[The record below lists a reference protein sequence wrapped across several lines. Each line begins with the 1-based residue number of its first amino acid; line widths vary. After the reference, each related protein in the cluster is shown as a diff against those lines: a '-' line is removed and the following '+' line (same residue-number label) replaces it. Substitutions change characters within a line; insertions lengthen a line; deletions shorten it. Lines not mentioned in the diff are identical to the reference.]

1 MKSSNNNLSA
11 ASEINGRQH
20 VHSMSLIRYV
30 LLALIVLGS
39 TFGDVYLAK
48 GMKQMGAMSLH
59 RWHDLLF
66 APLNP
71 WVAIGTVL
79 LIMFYVSY
87 LASLSWADL
96 SYIMPATTF
105 GYVLT
110 ALLAHFMLGEAIPL
124 TRWIGILMISVGV
137 GFITGG
143 GSLTITPTP
152 EGLSPHL
159 EAHS

>member
-1 MKSSNNNLSA
+1 MHETDHSNFA
-11 ASEINGRQH
+11 RRH
-20 VHSMSLIRYV
+20 VHTMSFIRYL
-30 LLALIVLGS
+30 LLAVIVIGS
-39 TFGDVYLAK
+39 TLGDVYLAK
-48 GMKQMGAMSLH
+48 GMKQIGEISLA

-71 WVAIGTVL
+71 YVALGTAL
-79 LIMFYVSY
+79 LFMFYISY

-110 ALLAHFMLGEAIPL
+110 ALLAHYMLGEQVPL
-124 TRWIGILMISVGV
+124 TRWIGIIMITLGV

-143 GSLTITPTP
+143 GSLTVAPTP
-152 EGLSPHL
+152 EGIAPH
-159 EAHS
+159 

>member
-1 MKSSNNNLSA
+1 MPELDQTSFS
-11 ASEINGRQH
+11 RQH
-20 VHSMSLIRYV
+20 VHSMSFLRYV

-48 GMKQMGAMSLH
+48 GMKQIGEMSVH
-59 RWHDLLF
+59 RWRELLF
-66 APLNP
+66 APFNP
-71 WVAIGTVL
+71 WVALGIVL
-79 LIMFYVSY
+79 LMIFYISY

-110 ALLAHFMLGEAIPL
+110 ALMAHFMLHEHVSL
-124 TRWIGILMISVGV
+124 TRWIGIIMISFGV

-143 GSLTITPTP
+143 PSLTVSATP
-152 EGLSPHL
+152 EGLEPHV
-159 EAHS
+159 EMKV

>member
-1 MKSSNNNLSA
+1 MRETEPSTST
-11 ASEINGRQH
+11 GQH
-20 VHSMSLIRYV
+20 VHSMSFLRYF

-48 GMKQMGAMSLH
+48 GMKQIGEISAS

-66 APLNP
+66 APLNAY
-71 WVAIGTVL
+71 VAFGIVL
-79 LIMFYVSY
+79 LLIFYISY

-110 ALLAHFMLGEAIPL
+110 AFLAHFMLGEHVPL
-124 TRWIGILMISVGV
+124 TRWIGILMITAGV

-143 GSLTITPTP
+143 PSLTVTPTP
-152 EGLSPHL
+152 EGVSPHV

>member
-1 MKSSNNNLSA
+1 MTKKSDVLS
-11 ASEINGRQH
+11 
-20 VHSMSLIRYV
+20 
-30 LLALIVLGS
+30 S
-39 TFGDVYLAK
+39 TAHRPWPLPSRPWIMY
-48 GMKQMGAMSLH
+48 Q

-71 WVAIGTVL
+71 YVAFGIVL
-79 LIMFYVSY
+79 LMIFYTSY

-110 ALLAHFMLGEAIPL
+110 ALLAHFMLGEHVPL
-124 TRWIGILMISVGV
+124 TRWIGILMITAGV
-137 GFITGG
+137 GFIAGG
-143 GSLTITPTP
+143 PSLTVSPTP
-152 EGLSPHL
+152 EDISPHV

>member
-1 MKSSNNNLSA
+1 MHEIDQNNFA
-11 ASEINGRQH
+11 GRH
-20 VHSMSLIRYV
+20 VHTMSFIRYL
-30 LLALIVLGS
+30 LLALIVIGS
-39 TFGDVYLAK
+39 TLGDVYLAK
-48 GMKQMGAMSLH
+48 GMKQIGEISLH

-71 WVAIGTVL
+71 YVALGTAL
-79 LIMFYVSY
+79 LFMFYISY

-110 ALLAHFMLGEAIPL
+110 ALLAHYMLGEQIPL
-124 TRWIGILMISVGV
+124 TRWIGIIMITLGV

-143 GSLTITPTP
+143 GSLTVSP
-152 EGLSPHL
+152 EGMAPHV
-159 EAHS
+159 EVRP

>member
-1 MKSSNNNLSA
+1 MHETDHSNFA
-11 ASEINGRQH
+11 RRH
-20 VHSMSLIRYV
+20 VHTMSLIRY
-30 LLALIVLGS
+30 LLLGLIVIGS
-39 TFGDVYLAK
+39 TLGDVYLAK
-48 GMKQMGAMSLH
+48 GMKQIGEISLR

-71 WVAIGTVL
+71 YVALGTAL
-79 LIMFYVSY
+79 LFMFYISY

-110 ALLAHFMLGEAIPL
+110 ALLAHYMLGERVPL
-124 TRWIGILMISVGV
+124 TRWIGIIMITFGV

-143 GSLTITPTP
+143 GSLTVTPTP
-152 EGLSPHL
+152 EGIAPHV
-159 EAHS
+159 EVHS

>member
-1 MKSSNNNLSA
+1 MRETEPSTSTS
-11 ASEINGRQH
+11 QH
-20 VHSMSLIRYV
+20 VHSMSFLRYF

-48 GMKQMGAMSLH
+48 GMRQIGEISPS
-59 RWHDLLF
+59 RWRDLLF

-71 WVAIGTVL
+71 YVAFGIVL
-79 LIMFYVSY
+79 LLIFYISY

-110 ALLAHFMLGEAIPL
+110 ALLAHFMLGEHVPL
-124 TRWIGILMISVGV
+124 TRWIGILMITAGV

-143 GSLTITPTP
+143 PSLTVTPTP
-152 EGLSPHL
+152 EGVSPHV

>member
-1 MKSSNNNLSA
+1 MQKSEQGTTTN
-11 ASEINGRQH
+11 QH
-20 VHSMSLIRYV
+20 IHSMSFLRYF

-48 GMKQMGAMSLH
+48 GMKQIGAISLS

-66 APLNP
+66 APFNP
-71 WVAIGTVL
+71 YVAFGIL
-79 LIMFYVSY
+79 LLLMFYISY

-110 ALLAHFMLGEAIPL
+110 ALLAHFMLGEHIPL
-124 TRWIGILMISVGV
+124 TRWIGILMITGGV
-137 GFITGG
+137 GFVTGG
-143 GSLTITPTP
+143 PSLTVTPTP
-152 EGLSPHL
+152 EGPTPHV
-159 EAHS
+159 EVHS

>member
-1 MKSSNNNLSA
+1 MEKFEQSKHVN
-11 ASEINGRQH
+11 QH
-20 VHSMSLIRYV
+20 VHSMSFLRYF

-48 GMKQMGAMSLH
+48 GMNQIGEISPS

-66 APLNP
+66 AHLNP
-71 WVAIGTVL
+71 YVAFGIVL
-79 LIMFYVSY
+79 LMIFYISY

-110 ALLAHFMLGEAIPL
+110 AILAHFMLGEHIPL
-124 TRWIGILMISVGV
+124 TRWIGIIMITAGV

-143 GSLTITPTP
+143 PSLTVTPTP
-152 EGLSPHL
+152 EGVSPHL

>member
-1 MKSSNNNLSA
+1 MHETDQSNFA
-11 ASEINGRQH
+11 HRH
-20 VHSMSLIRYV
+20 VHTMSFIRYV
-30 LLALIVLGS
+30 LLALIVIGS

-48 GMKQMGAMSLH
+48 GMKQIGEISLR

-71 WVAIGTVL
+71 YVALGTAL
-79 LIMFYVSY
+79 LLMFYISY

-110 ALLAHFMLGEAIPL
+110 ALLAHYMLGEHVPL
-124 TRWIGILMISVGV
+124 TRWVGIIMITLGV
-137 GFITGG
+137 GFVAGG
-143 GSLTITPTP
+143 GSLTVAPTP
-152 EGLSPHL
+152 EGIAPHV
-159 EAHS
+159 EVHS

>member
-1 MKSSNNNLSA
+1 MKSSIGNS
-11 ASEINGRQH
+11 STEINTGQH
-20 VHSMSLIRYV
+20 VYSMSFVRYV

-48 GMKQMGAMSLH
+48 GMKQLGAMSVR
-59 RWHDLLF
+59 RWHDLIF
-66 APLNP
+66 APFNP
-71 WVAIGTVL
+71 WVALGTVL

-110 ALLAHFMLGEAIPL
+110 ALLAHFMLHEAIPL

-143 GSLTITPTP
+143 GSLTISPTP
-152 EGLSPHL
+152 EGLSPHV

>member
-1 MKSSNNNLSA
+1 MQEANQSNPSHLHA
-11 ASEINGRQH
+11 Y
-20 VHSMSLIRYV
+20 SMSFVRYV

-39 TFGDVYLAK
+39 TFGDVYIAK
-48 GMKQMGAMSLH
+48 GMKQIGEMSLR

-66 APLNP
+66 APLHP
-71 WVAIGTVL
+71 YVALGTVL
-79 LIMFYVSY
+79 LMIFYLSY

-110 ALLAHFMLGEAIPL
+110 ALSAHFMLGESVPL
-124 TRWIGILMISVGV
+124 TRWIGIIMITLGV

-143 GSLTITPTP
+143 PSLTVAPTP
-152 EGLSPHL
+152 EGISPHIK
-159 EAHS
+159 APS

>member
-1 MKSSNNNLSA
+1 MQELDQLA
-11 ASEINGRQH
+11 PATRH
-20 VHSMSLIRYV
+20 VHSMSFIRYV
-30 LLALIVLGS
+30 LLALIIIGS
-39 TFGDVYLAK
+39 TLGDVYVAK
-48 GMKQMGAMSLH
+48 GMKQIGEISVR

-71 WVAIGTVL
+71 YVALGIAL
-79 LIMFYVSY
+79 LMMFYISY

-110 ALLAHFMLGEAIPL
+110 ALLAHFMLGEKIPI
-124 TRWIGILMISVGV
+124 TRWIGIVMITFGV

-143 GSLTITPTP
+143 PSLTVTPTP
-152 EGLSPHL
+152 EGVSPHL
-159 EAHS
+159 EVHS

>member
-1 MKSSNNNLSA
+1 MDSNGTLPNGSA
-11 ASEINGRQH
+11 ASNRQH
-20 VHSMSLIRYV
+20 VHSMSMMRYV

-48 GMKQMGAMSLH
+48 GMKQLGGMSIH
-59 RWHDLLF
+59 RWHELLF

-71 WVAIGTVL
+71 WVAVGTIL

-124 TRWIGILMISVGV
+124 TRWIGILMISFGV

-143 GSLTITPTP
+143 GSLTVTPSP
-152 EGLSPHL
+152 EGLAPHL